1 MFRTIFGFLGTKIG
15 ISLLASIVIIGS
27 AFAIK
32 STDFMSGRAKASPT
46 LSAEKEATKQAFEK
60 DSDNDGLKDW
70 EEALYGTNPLNPD
83 TKGNGLGD
91 AKEVEKEREAVASAT
106 TTPEKTITLT
116 ATEKFS
122 RELFT
127 KYLEA
132 KRSGQEITPELSE
145 AIAEELVAKGYDQGI
160 PAFDD
165 GVLTTI
171 QTNDTAFI
179 RNYGNQIGKIV
190 LTPMPEGT
198 SNELLILEQIL
209 AKGTPTDKNM
219 ADLNKILGRYQSMRD
234 ALVKTKVPLQAK
246 DAHAQL
252 IQGIEVVMNVVTG
265 IKDLQSDPV
274 GGYSKI
280 SQYEDGATLVSAG
293 SLRLKQ
299 YFATVGISFSPSESG
314 YVFTQP

>member
-1 MFRTIFGFLGTKIG
+1 MFRTIFGFLRTKIG

-27 AFAIK
+27 AFAIQG
-32 STDFMSGRAKASPT
+32 TDFMSGKAKASPT

-70 EEALYGTNPLNPD
+70 EEALYGTSPLNPD

-91 AKEVEKEREAVASAT
+91 AKEVEKEREAAANAT
-106 TTPEKTITLT
+106 TTPEKTVTLT

-132 KRSGQEITPELSE
+132 KRAGQEITPELSE
-145 AIAEELVAKGYDQGI
+145 AIAEELVAKGYDQEI

-165 GVLTTI
+165 SVLVTI
-171 QTNDTAFI
+171 QTNDATFI

-190 LTPMPEGT
+190 STPMPEGT

-209 AKGTPTDKNM
+209 AKGVPTEKNM
-219 ADLNKILGRYQSMRD
+219 ADLNKIQARYQSVHD
-234 ALVKTKVPLQAK
+234 ALVKVRVPTLAK

-252 IQGIEVVMNVVTG
+252 VQGIEVVMNVVSG
-265 IKDLQSDPV
+265 IKDLESDPV

-280 SQYEDGATLVSAG
+280 SQYEDGVAILNAG
-293 SLRLKQ
+293 SLRLRQ
-299 YFATVGISFSPSESG
+299 YFATAGVSFSTGESG
-314 YVFTQP
+314 HVFTRP